1 MRPRYDN
8 RVGTI
13 QIGII
18 GNSGRMGLALTDY
31 IGQVDD
37 LVISAVLDEGG
48 SLDAFIAAK
57 PDVAVDLSVG
67 AAVDKHGPAVVSAG
81 IPYIIG
87 STGYSP
93 ATLAVLKE
101 LAEGGSQVLV
111 VPNFSLGAN
120 LMIKFAA
127 EASHLMVSPVITER
141 HHSAK
146 LDAPSGT
153 AAYTAALLKSEQGRA
168 EHDVPVHSVRGDG
181 YLAEQEVQFSL
192 PGETLTIEHRSIDR
206 RCFMPGI
213 VFAIRNIHKVK
224 GLVIGLNRIL
234 DI

>member
-1 MRPRYDN
+1 M
-8 RVGTI
+8 
-13 QIGII
+13 
-18 GNSGRMGLALTDY
+18 GRALAEY
-31 IGQVDD
+31 IAQVDD
-37 LVISAVLDEGG
+37 LEITAIHDEGG
-48 SLDAFIAAK
+48 SLEGFLATK

-67 AAVDKHGPAVVSAG
+67 HAVDTHGPAVVKAG

-87 STGYSP
+87 ATGYSS
-93 ATLAVLKE
+93 ATLAKLKD
-101 LAEGGSQVLV
+101 LAEEGSQVLV

-120 LMIKFAA
+120 LMMKFAA

-153 AAYTAALLKSEQGRA
+153 AAYTAALLKSEQTHS
-168 EHDVPVHSVRGDG
+168 ENEITIHSVRGDG

-206 RCFMPGI
+206 KCFMPGI
-213 VFAIRNIHKVK
+213 VFAIRNIQKVK